1 MTDRNRSTAASSHV
15 LLDLDGTISD
25 SSPGIGGAL
34 QHAFATCGYPELT
47 IEQIHSMIGPPFE
60 ISFPTVGIPATDVE
74 RVILTYRHRYEDT
87 GLFENEMYPG
97 VVEMLDELCA
107 AGHVL
112 SLATA
117 KPEPTAIRIIEHFGL
132 TDYFEVLAGASVDV
146 GSSRRTKG
154 EVISHAL
161 VALGISPHDGH
172 DVVMVGDRD
181 HDVEGA
187 SLNQIPCIG
196 VTWGFGSAEELLGA
210 GAAMVVDRPG
220 EVAAAVAA
228 TYRSLRR

>member
-1 MTDRNRSTAASSHV
+1 VSAASHV

-25 SSPGIGGAL
+25 SSPGIGASL
-34 QHAFATCGYPELT
+34 QHAFSTCGYPEPTL
-47 IEQIHSMIGPPFE
+47 EQIQSMIGPPFE
-60 ISFPTVGIPATDVE
+60 MSFPTIGIPATDVE
-74 RVILTYRHRYEDT
+74 RVILAYRDHYEA
-87 GLFENEMYPG
+87 GSLFDNTMYPG
-97 VVEMLDELCA
+97 IVEMLDALRA
-107 AGHVL
+107 DGHVL

-117 KPEPTAIRIIEHFGL
+117 KPEPTAIRITEHFGL
-132 TDYFEVLAGASVDV
+132 TGYFELQAGASIDV

-161 VALGISPHDGH
+161 VALGVSPHDGH
-172 DVVMVGDRD
+172 DVVMIGDRD

-196 VTWGFGSAEELLGA
+196 VTWGFGSPEELLGA
-210 GAAMVVDRPG
+210 GAAALVDTPG